1 VNFEKIWRFPAFD
14 SMIDNADSML
24 WNESQ
29 AMKPVER
36 PDRMPVAGRRVPLGR
51 GARRLGEAMLDYVLV
66 LGAVLP
72 MLGMSYYYSMKII
85 RAVYEMTCTLVCWPF
100 M

>member
-1 VNFEKIWRFPAFD
+1 MKSLKRQPRTLVNA
-14 SMIDNADSML
+14 
-24 WNESQ
+24 
-29 AMKPVER
+29 
-36 PDRMPVAGRRVPLGR
+36 RRVPPRRR
-51 GARRLGEAMLDYVLV
+51 GTAMLDYVLV

-72 MLGMSYYYSMKII
+72 MLAMSYYYSMRII

>member
-1 VNFEKIWRFPAFD
+1 
-14 SMIDNADSML
+14 
-24 WNESQ
+24 
-29 AMKPVER
+29 MKSLNRR
-36 PDRMPVAGRRVPLGR
+36 PGKLATARYWPMRRPGT
-51 GARRLGEAMLDYVLV
+51 AMLDYVLV

-72 MLGMSYYYSMKII
+72 MLAMSYYYSMRII

>member
-1 VNFEKIWRFPAFD
+1 
-14 SMIDNADSML
+14 
-24 WNESQ
+24 
-29 AMKPVER
+29 MKPLKR
-36 PDRMPVAGRRVPLGR
+36 LPRARLTSKRVALRRR
-51 GARRLGEAMLDYVLV
+51 GSSMLDYVLV

-72 MLGMSYYYSMKII
+72 MLAMSYYYSMRII

>member
-1 VNFEKIWRFPAFD
+1 MKSLKRLPGKLVNAKR
-14 SMIDNADSML
+14 
-24 WNESQ
+24 
-29 AMKPVER
+29 
-36 PDRMPVAGRRVPLGR
+36 VARRRR
-51 GARRLGEAMLDYVLV
+51 GATMFDYVLV

-72 MLGMSYYYSMKII
+72 MLAMSYYYSMRII

>member
-1 VNFEKIWRFPAFD
+1 MKSIQRLPAKHET
-14 SMIDNADSML
+14 AKL
-24 WNESQ
+24 
-29 AMKPVER
+29 APA
-36 PDRMPVAGRRVPLGR
+36 PHGHG
-51 GARRLGEAMLDYVLV
+51 RLGTAMLDYVLV

-72 MLGMSYYYSMKII
+72 ILAMSYYYSMRII

>member
-1 VNFEKIWRFPAFD
+1 MR
-14 SMIDNADSML
+14 L
-24 WNESQ
+24 
-29 AMKPVER
+29 PVR
-36 PDRMPVAGRRVPLGR
+36 SAVGRVGT
-51 GARRLGEAMLDYVLV
+51 AMLDYVLV

-72 MLGMSYYYSMKII
+72 MLAMSYYYSMRII

>member
-1 VNFEKIWRFPAFD
+1 
-14 SMIDNADSML
+14 
-24 WNESQ
+24 
-29 AMKPVER
+29 MKSLKRHPRTLVIVKHLPMR
-36 PDRMPVAGRRVPLGR
+36 HGT
-51 GARRLGEAMLDYVLV
+51 RRLGTAMLDYVLV

-72 MLGMSYYYSMKII
+72 MLAMSYYYSMRII

>member
-1 VNFEKIWRFPAFD
+1 
-14 SMIDNADSML
+14 
-24 WNESQ
+24 
-29 AMKPVER
+29 MKSLKRQSGKRVHAIR
-36 PDRMPVAGRRVPLGR
+36 AALRRR
-51 GARRLGEAMLDYVLV
+51 GAATLDYVLV

-72 MLGMSYYYSMKII
+72 MVAMSYYYSMRII

>member
-1 VNFEKIWRFPAFD
+1 MKSIKRHSDVLE
-14 SMIDNADSML
+14 NA
-24 WNESQ
+24 
-29 AMKPVER
+29 K
-36 PDRMPVAGRRVPLGR
+36 RVPAMR
-51 GARRLGEAMLDYVLV
+51 GARRLGTAMLDYVLV

-72 MLGMSYYYSMKII
+72 MLAMSYYYSMRII

>member
-1 VNFEKIWRFPAFD
+1 MRCGKRRAKKVVTAKLA
-14 SMIDNADSML
+14 
-24 WNESQ
+24 
-29 AMKPVER
+29 
-36 PDRMPVAGRRVPLGR
+36 PVAHGFG
-51 GARRLGEAMLDYVLV
+51 RLGTAMLDYVLV

-72 MLGMSYYYSMKII
+72 MLAVSYYYSMRII